1 MQQVQKEWK
10 VSLEDRKLASYQQ
23 DVERV
28 RRTGR
33 GRPAAPLPLCH
44 YPTLHLPPGSEPPR
58 PLL

>member
-28 RRTGR
+28 RRTGQ
-33 GRPAAPLPLCH
+33 GRPAAPLPLAH
-44 YPTLHLPPGSEPPR
+44 TAPPTR
-58 PLL
+58 F